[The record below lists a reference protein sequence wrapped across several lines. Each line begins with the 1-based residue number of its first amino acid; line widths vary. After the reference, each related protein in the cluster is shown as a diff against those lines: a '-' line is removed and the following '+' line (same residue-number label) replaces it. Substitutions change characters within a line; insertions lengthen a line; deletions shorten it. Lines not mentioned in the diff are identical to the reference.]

1 MITKNEAKTMTKHIS
16 CDCKCKSNS
25 TTCKYGITKQANMNV
40 KIIHKCKKDYSCN
53 PSTSISENSKYL
65 KSIADISLIECDEIK
80 TVIDIVRAKMTNT
93 ILINITNTVSINCQS
108 KKSKRWL
115 YFAFRFISNHVTID
129 NYYYLLLLSKA
140 KKI

>member
-40 KIIHKCKKDYSCN
+40 KIIHKKDYSCN